1 MKKLKID
8 SISLIDIKMAN
19 EIVLPFGRCSPSFF
33 FFFALNMSVAMENG
47 EREGERVVRET
58 ELE

>member
-19 EIVLPFGRCSPSFF
+19 EIVLPFGRCCPSF